1 MNSNTVENFIKEI
14 ERYQSELSNSI
25 ASNTDDKEKGTKLK
39 QLSKLTNILI
49 SLSDYKTNYIEQ
61 KNKTKK

>member
-1 MNSNTVENFIKEI
+1 MNSNTIENFIKEI